1 MVLTYHSR
9 LFSTHCA
16 LSSAPPDNPPARKDS
31 PSIVHDT
38 CKLCWWFTKYA
49 LLVALAAAV
58 GAGAYYY
65 NHANEEI
72 RLRVQAKLAEHYRD
86 LRVDVRSAHLVEG
99 EGIEIRGLTISD
111 PQVAGV
117 ESELAYF
124 DEIVLS
130 CNTELKEFL
139 QGEPQINHMHIRRPR
154 LRAVRTEDGWSIA
167 RLFPCPK
174 FAKRRVETTI
184 ENGVVE
190 VIDTSK
196 IRPTTFTLRELHVQL
211 EPLLDG
217 TDDEPIKYR
226 GTIAGDY
233 FQRAEFSGQ
242 IEPQSGNCSVE
253 GTLVGLDLT
262 PEFRE
267 ALPVEL
273 GDRLAPL
280 HGLRAACSLDFCVKH
295 SRAAEEPLEFKID
308 GRLSQGRFDDPRLPQ
323 ALTDLAARFHV
334 DNGGIH
340 VDQLTA
346 KSGHSSLNLF
356 GELRGFAPGAPMFV
370 QVEADHLLVGRDW
383 ESRLTGELRE
393 LWRKFLPAGELHA
406 QLRLSFDGDRWQ
418 PEIKLTCINV
428 SYTFYKFPY
437 RVDRATGVVTLRDN
451 HLSMDL
457 KAFAGGRPIKIDA
470 EVDDPGPRFTGAV
483 VVRGE
488 NMPVEPNLLAALKP
502 KPQEIL
508 RSLNPV
514 GTFDFL
520 MRVLRDRADQP
531 YVNQQLALELN
542 RCSVLFDKFPYP
554 LNNVTGTVQMKDGHW
569 WFDNLQGTNDTGTI
583 FCHGTLK
590 PALDGAELMLHFS
603 GENVPL
609 EEELRDAL
617 PPPHRKI
624 WNDFKPRGVVKLR
637 DATVRYLSAK
647 KKPEISFSIEPVPG
661 TTSIEPVHFPYRI
674 ENLQGI
680 LSYKEVRAE
689 QEGRVDFDRVR
700 GVHERTPIG
709 ASGFCQFTSEG
720 AWRLKFDRLTADRL
734 HVDRDRDL
742 FVALPDK
749 LKKVVAD
756 LRPTGPI
763 QMDGELELSRVS
775 PTSPLQA
782 NWKNLTFDLRQASIE
797 TGVTLENIDGRVTL
811 TGSHDGAHLKC
822 FGELDVDSL
831 TYRDFQFTEVRGPLW
846 IDDTQFI
853 LGEHARRA
861 EPGRPPR
868 RATAKLYGGTAVA
881 DVGVTFG
888 GPKQYTVQATLTD
901 ADLARFARATPRKT
915 KAQRKGRRRDHA
927 FGRGARAPW
936 NLGPRSGPPS

>member
-1 MVLTYHSR
+1 M
-9 LFSTHCA
+9 
-16 LSSAPPDNPPARKDS
+16 DND
-31 PSIVHDT
+31 
-38 CKLCWWFTKYA
+38 
-49 LLVALAAAV
+49 
-58 GAGAYYY
+58 
-65 NHANEEI
+65 
-72 RLRVQAKLAEHYRD
+72 
-86 LRVDVRSAHLVEG
+86 
-99 EGIEIRGLTISD
+99 
-111 PQVAGV
+111 
-117 ESELAYF
+117 
-124 DEIVLS
+124 
-130 CNTELKEFL
+130 
-139 QGEPQINHMHIRRPR
+139 
-154 LRAVRTEDGWSIA
+154 
-167 RLFPCPK
+167 
-174 FAKRRVETTI
+174 
-184 ENGVVE
+184 
-190 VIDTSK
+190 
-196 IRPTTFTLRELHVQL
+196 
-211 EPLLDG
+211 
-217 TDDEPIKYR
+217 
-226 GTIAGDY
+226 
-233 FQRAEFSGQ
+233 
-242 IEPQSGNCSVE
+242 
-253 GTLVGLDLT
+253 
-262 PEFRE
+262 
-267 ALPVEL
+267 
-273 GDRLAPL
+273 
-280 HGLRAACSLDFCVKH
+280 
-295 SRAAEEPLEFKID
+295 
-308 GRLSQGRFDDPRLPQ
+308 
-323 ALTDLAARFHV
+323 
-334 DNGGIH
+334 GIH

-346 KSGHSSLNLF
+346 KSGRTSLNLF
-356 GELRGFAPGAPMFV
+356 GELRGFTPGAPMFV
-370 QVEADHLLVGRDW
+370 QVEADHLLIGRDW

-406 QLRLSFDGDRWQ
+406 QLRLSFDGERWQ

-428 SYTFYKFPY
+428 SYTFYKFPF

-470 EVDDPGPRFTGAV
+470 EVDNPGPRFTGAV

-488 NMPVEPNLLAALKP
+488 NMPVDPNLLAALKP

-520 MRVLRDRADQP
+520 MRVWRDRADQP

-583 FCHGTLK
+583 FCHGSLK
-590 PALDGAELMLHFS
+590 PALDGTELMLHFS

-617 PPPHRKI
+617 PPPHQKI
-624 WNDFKPRGVVKLR
+624 WNDFKPRGVVKVR

-680 LSYKEVRAE
+680 FSYKEVRAE

-700 GVHERTPIG
+700 GVHERTPIS

-734 HVDRDRDL
+734 RVDRDRDL

-797 TGVTLENIDGRVTL
+797 AGVTLDNIDGSVSL
-811 TGSHDGAHLKC
+811 TGTHDGAHLRC
-822 FGELDVDSL
+822 MGELDVDSL

-861 EPGRPPR
+861 EPGRPAR

-881 DVGVTFG
+881 DVGVTFA
-888 GPKQYTVQATLTD
+888 GPTQYTVQATLTD
-901 ADLARFARATPRKT
+901 ANLARFAGEQLPGKQKLKGKVGGGITLSGVGPGLHGISGQGQVRLREADIYELPLMVALLNIVSLRLPDTRGFTTSDIDFKIDGEHIYLDRIEFVGDAISLTGDGEMNFDSDVRASLAAIVGRSDWQLPVFKNLMGAASGQILQLHVGGSLANPQIRREAFPGINQALEQLQAEMQPR
-915 KAQRKGRRRDHA
+915 ASSRR
-927 FGRGARAPW
+927 
-936 NLGPRSGPPS
+936 